1 MQKYNKNRLL
11 CGPNLTILL
20 YGRRQ
25 LLHLLRVTLY
35 MYYVG
40 STLNIKLIIGNKMKN
55 VLDNYR
61 LIFNEKLN
69 GTVGHRVPTISSR
82 LNK

>member
-1 MQKYNKNRLL
+1 
-11 CGPNLTILL
+11 
-20 YGRRQ
+20 
-25 LLHLLRVTLY
+25 

-69 GTVGHRVPTISSR
+69 GTYFWN
-82 LNK
+82 LKN